1 MSLRDTRLWTWHV
14 AAGLIILILLG
25 MHMGVMHLDDV
36 LHITGPGSANPAGGN
51 PIDWA
56 NVVERGQQVG
66 FVVFYIVLLG
76 TALFHGLYGLRNIL
90 LELNPSPGLQRLLS
104 VLLMAVGFGMFAFGT
119 WAAVVSRTVALTATP

>member
-1 MSLRDTRLWTWHV
+1 MSMRDTRLWTWHV

-36 LHITGPGSANPAGGN
+36 LHITGPGGPNPAGGN

-56 NVVERGQQVG
+56 NVLARAQEVG
-66 FVVFYIVLLG
+66 FVAFYIVLLG

-90 LELNPSPGLQRLLS
+90 FELNPSPGLRRFLS
-104 VLLMAVGFGMFAFGT
+104 VLLMVVGFGMFVFGT
-119 WAAVVSRTVALTATP
+119 WAAVASHTVALAATP